1 MTMKVRRAIVSN
13 STNLNNSYPNESLKL
28 ADLYVL
34 ECAVLSYCRGRNV
47 DDDDALHRGDDDDD
61 VRALASHRPTAS
73 YLLMWSDNRR
83 RRSSRRGWEKAPG
96 STIDRATTMPFQCG
110 RHRYVARLIARERTP
125 SE

>member
-1 MTMKVRRAIVSN
+1 
-13 STNLNNSYPNESLKL
+13 
-28 ADLYVL
+28 LYVL

-83 RRSSRRGWEKAPG
+83 RRSSRRGWEKAAG
-96 STIDRATTMPFQCG
+96 STIDRATTIPFQCG
-110 RHRYVARLIARERTP
+110 RHRYVARLIARECTP
-125 SE
+125 SELLEDITRGIVVDEGGEDEDDMGEERGR